1 MSDLLKATVKSLRKM
16 IAKRL
21 LLVCNFKNPLGLF
34 CLLLALASPLAKAA
48 TSGLNVF
55 SDGEVIYAEQI
66 NENFRYVLESAASNS
81 GCSAQQDGG
90 SVVITCAD
98 GTSGVLA
105 SAGTVVAI
113 SNGVFGNSAGL
124 VFNTGDIV
132 VKDNDGVIIAVANS
146 SGGEI
151 VEVTLEEEPHLLG
164 YLYNDDST
172 QQIRLT
178 GTDYNYIL
186 FQSDNCSGQ
195 PFVSYLRGSE
205 PILDNGIG
213 NLFAKAPEST
223 LERLLFGSRI
233 RSAGMFFDEFWEAE
247 QCEAGSYVA
256 DAYLGVEYFPSP
268 EIVNATYP
276 FFLEQLP

>member
-1 MSDLLKATVKSLRKM
+1 MRLFAF
-16 IAKRL
+16 L
-21 LLVCNFKNPLGLF
+21 LLVP
-34 CLLLALASPLAKAA
+34 ALSFAQVPHTFQNGDVADADK
-48 TSGLNVF
+48 
-55 SDGEVIYAEQI
+55 I
-66 NENFRYVLESAASNS
+66 NENFQYVLENASGS
-81 GCSAQQDGG
+81 GGCSAEQDGN

-105 SAGTVVAI
+105 SEGTVVAL
-113 SNGVFGNSAGL
+113 SNGVFGNSDGL
-124 VFNTGDIV
+124 SYNTGDIV

-151 VEVTLEEEPHLLG
+151 VEVTLEEEPRLLG

-172 QQIRLT
+172 QQIRLS

-205 PILDNGIG
+205 PILDNGLG
-213 NLFAKAPEST
+213 NLFTKDPEST
-223 LERLLFGSRI
+223 VERLLFGSRI
-233 RSAGMFFDEFWEAE
+233 RSAGMFFDEFREAE

-256 DAYLGVEYFPSP
+256 NAYLGVEYFPSS

-276 FFLEQLP
+276 FVLEQLP